1 MVKSI
6 KGWLL
11 CRFAGERHLIMLG
24 ITPLIL
30 AWGYVLVKLG
40 GNDWDWVSV
49 AIQNAKEDGLVLEGI
64 GICGMI
70 LGFTTIMS
78 SIVYCNVRYW
88 LWPCVK
94 RAFSLRCIIDA
105 WQADYTFFDEDTLM
119 WVWSSGTKLLCL
131 LLALVWTA
139 IRFIFFMLLGLG
151 VIAASPLL
159 ALGATA
165 WVIELVNEGTFAILG
180 IGAAMF
186 VGSILLLIVHP
197 ILCFLYGEY

>member
-1 MVKSI
+1 MK
-6 KGWLL
+6 
-11 CRFAGERHLIMLG
+11 
-24 ITPLIL
+24 
-30 AWGYVLVKLG
+30 
-40 GNDWDWVSV
+40 
-49 AIQNAKEDGLVLEGI
+49 
-64 GICGMI
+64 
-70 LGFTTIMS
+70 
-78 SIVYCNVRYW
+78 
-88 LWPCVK
+88 
-94 RAFSLRCIIDA
+94 
-105 WQADYTFFDEDTLM
+105 
-119 WVWSSGTKLLCL
+119 KLLCL

-197 ILCFLYGEY
+197 ILCFLYGEE